1 MPERTK
7 KGSGKSA
14 DRPENDAGNGARSHA
29 IWSGTITFGLVS
41 LPVDLFSAHRSATIS
56 LRMVDEDGTPLRRQY
71 YCPRDDRALTRDE
84 IVRGY
89 EIGEDEYVVVTDD
102 ELEAIAPEK
111 SREID
116 LRRFVAVDEIDPM
129 YFERAYFLAPAT
141 ESTKAYRLLAEAME
155 REGRAGIATFVMRG
169 KEYLVALLSE
179 GGILRAETLRFQ
191 EELRTPGDVGLPELG
206 KAPAGR
212 VSELTKA
219 IESRQA
225 KSLDR
230 KALTDPSVGRIQAL
244 VKQKLRSRKQVV
256 KAAKLPEE
264 PESTADVIDLMA
276 ILKERLQGRAESSP
290 ARRKVADGEGRK
302 GGARRAGGEDLERK
316 SKQALYERAQALDI
330 AGRSQMSKRELI
342 KAIRQ
347 AQ

>member
-1 MPERTK
+1 VPRKDGGRKANARPERD
-7 KGSGKSA
+7 SG
-14 DRPENDAGNGARSHA
+14 EGARSHA

-41 LPVDLFSAHRSATIS
+41 LPVDLFSAHRAATIS

-71 YCPRDDRALTRDE
+71 YCPREDRALTKDE

-89 EIGEDEYVVVTDD
+89 EIGDDEYVVVTDE

-191 EELRTPGDVGLPELG
+191 EELRTPEDVGLPKLG
-206 KAPAGR
+206 EAPARR
-212 VSELTKA
+212 VTELTKA
-219 IESRQA
+219 IESR
-225 KSLDR
+225 KSKDFDR
-230 KALTDPSVGRIQAL
+230 DDLSDPSVARIHAL
-244 VKQKLRSRKQVV
+244 VKKKLGSRKDVV
-256 KAAKLPEE
+256 KAAKLPDE
-264 PESTADVIDLMA
+264 PESTAEVIDLMK
-276 ILKERLQGRAESSP
+276 ILKERLQGRDDSKTS
-290 ARRKVADGEGRK
+290 RRKGDDGDG
-302 GGARRAGGEDLERK
+302 LENE

-342 KAIRQ
+342 EAIRE